1 MMVTVS
7 DGAREKLLEY
17 LKQNKSDLAVRVILS
32 HG

>member
-1 MMVTVS
+1 MVSVS

-17 LKQNKSDLAVRVILS
+17 LKESKSELAVRVTLS

>member
-1 MMVTVS
+1 MVNVS

-17 LKQNKSDLAVRVILS
+17 LRDSKSDLAVRVILS

>member
-1 MMVTVS
+1 MVSVS
-7 DGAREKLLEY
+7 DGAKAKLLEY